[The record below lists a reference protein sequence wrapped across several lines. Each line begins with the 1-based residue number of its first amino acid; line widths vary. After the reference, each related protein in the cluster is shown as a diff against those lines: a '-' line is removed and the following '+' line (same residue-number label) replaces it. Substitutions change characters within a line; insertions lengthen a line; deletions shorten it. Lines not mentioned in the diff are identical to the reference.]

1 MLKKSIPNILTLLNL
16 AFGLVAIIAVLQE
29 AWFLSFVFFASAL
42 VLDFADGAAARV
54 LNAQSEM
61 GKQLDSLADLVSFGV
76 LPGLVMVQLLVQY
89 SPDWSLQTVLRDLTL
104 EGYRPLIGLLIP
116 MSTAW
121 RLGRFNLDGTSSYFV
136 GLPSPAN
143 ALMIMSI
150 PMILRSDKSPVELLS
165 ALGNPTAMLII
176 VVFSAFILN
185 APIRLFTLKF
195 KGGSFQDKIVPILF
209 LVAAVVLLLT
219 MGYLGI
225 PLVVLVYLLMSLL
238 GMPQR
243 EEKA

>member
-1 MLKKSIPNILTLLNL
+1 MLKKSIPNILTLMNL

-42 VLDFADGAAARV
+42 VFDFADGAAARA
-54 LNAQSEM
+54 LKAQSEM

-89 SPDWSLQTVLRDLTL
+89 SPDWSLQTVLSDLTL
-104 EGYRPLIGLLIP
+104 EGCRPLIGLLIP

-121 RLGRFNLDGTSSYFV
+121 RLGRFNLAGTSSYFE

-150 PMILRSDKSPVELLS
+150 PMILRSDRSPAELLS
-165 ALGNPTAMLII
+165 ALGNPTALLFI
-176 VVFSAFILN
+176 VVFSALILN
-185 APIRLFTLKF
+185 APVRLFTLKF

-209 LVAAVVLLLT
+209 LIGAVVLLLT

-225 PLVVLVYLLMSLL
+225 PLVILVYLLMSLL
-238 GMPQR
+238 GTPQS
-243 EEKA
+243 EGKV